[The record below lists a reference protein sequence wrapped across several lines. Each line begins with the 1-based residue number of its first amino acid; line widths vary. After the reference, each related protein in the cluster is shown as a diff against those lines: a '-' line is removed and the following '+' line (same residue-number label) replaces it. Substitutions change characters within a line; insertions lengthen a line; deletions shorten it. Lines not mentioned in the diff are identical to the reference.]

1 MRKSALAIKNYR
13 LFLLLIILR
22 TLPQS
27 IATTTTTTTTTII
40 IIIIIIIIM
49 LYIPLYF
56 YSDSLSSSILCWIG
70 SSGASKLPELIS
82 ILSRIFSKVS
92 RNISPNSSAI
102 SSILAFRSNISWS
115 FIWIIA
121 FFSFNIF
128 SCLLSDSASW
138 SVRCWTV
145 SSNLLIYKFFRIIK
159 CKIVSINYCRKH
171 QPTN

>member
-27 IATTTTTTTTTII
+27 IATTTTTTT
-40 IIIIIIIIM
+40 IIIIM

-145 SSNLLIYKFFRIIK
+145 SSNLFIYKFFRIIK